1 MAAHSLMTSSV
12 FDWSS
17 ALAFT
22 SAGMAPQLSSC
33 SPAHRSDISER
44 CNQEISSEKR
54 VANQVV
60 QALGAV
66 LVAALRELV
75 GGVEHLSVPGLE
87 EVVAVG
93 PVRVAAP

>member
-33 SPAHRSDISER
+33 SHAHRSDISER
-44 CNQEISSEKR
+44 CNQEIRFSGEKKC
-54 VANQVV
+54 VAYQVV

-75 GGVEHLSVPGLE
+75 
-87 EVVAVG
+87 
-93 PVRVAAP
+93 